1 MEGDTDKGVNIGNP
15 YYRLPIFVSYVYPQS
30 MVRAVLFSGV
40 DKVDH
45 IEEVEQ

>member
-1 MEGDTDKGVNIGNP
+1 MEGDTGKEVNIGNP
-15 YYRLPIFVSYVYPQS
+15 YRLLIFVSYVYPQS